1 MPIYENCFKYR
12 FRSYTMSPLD
22 SLHYI
27 EYIRSNRFN
36 YNVINPIVIQL
47 ETLSLIYTYLEAKL
61 EDTFE
66 K

>member
-1 MPIYENCFKYR
+1 
-12 FRSYTMSPLD
+12 MSPLD

-27 EYIRSNRFN
+27 EYIQSNRFN

-47 ETLSLIYTYLEAKL
+47 ETLSSIYTYLEAKL
-61 EDTFE
+61 KDTFE